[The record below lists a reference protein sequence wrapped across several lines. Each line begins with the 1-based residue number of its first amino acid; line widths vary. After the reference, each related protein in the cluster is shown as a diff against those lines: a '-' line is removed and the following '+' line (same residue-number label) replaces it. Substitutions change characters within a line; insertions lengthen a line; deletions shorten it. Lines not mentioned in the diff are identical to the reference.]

1 MTGAQRMALDNF
13 HQRFLITPKDS
24 FSPNNFFPEHQRVIV
39 EIGSGMGEATAE
51 IAQTFP
57 ELGFIAIEVH
67 QPGIGALIIKAVEYD
82 LNNLKMINEDCH
94 LILDLIENGSVDG
107 FHIFFPDPWPKTK
120 HQKRRLLNEKFIE
133 LLAKKVSSGGFVKIA
148 TDWIEYALQI
158 ESIFNSN
165 KNFTG
170 GITSRPEWR
179 ALTKFEQQGI
189 TKEHEVRDFLYIR
202 S

>member
-1 MTGAQRMALDNF
+1 M
-13 HQRFLITPKDS
+13 
-24 FSPNNFFPEHQRVIV
+24 
-39 EIGSGMGEATAE
+39 
-51 IAQTFP
+51 
-57 ELGFIAIEVH
+57 
-67 QPGIGALIIKAVEYD
+67 
-82 LNNLKMINEDCH
+82 
-94 LILDLIENGSVDG
+94 DG

-120 HQKRRLLNEKFIE
+120 HQKRRLLNEKFID

-179 ALTKFEQQGI
+179 PLTKFEQQGI